1 MRYLK
6 VLGLVAL
13 FFFSMLFFVQ
23 NNAALLQELALELK
37 LFGWQYQSEAV
48 PFYLLVLIAF
58 VAGSLLCTLYFF
70 MERVRLSKQYKLC
83 KKENEALER
92 ELAALQP
99 KPLETSLEESYDNPG
114 SASDSQ
120 N

>member
-23 NNAALLQELALELK
+23 NHDILVQELALELK
-37 LFGWQYQSEAV
+37 VFGLHYTTEAV
-48 PFYLLVLIAF
+48 PFYLVILMAF
-58 VAGSLLCTLYFF
+58 VIGSLLCTLYFF
-70 MERVRLSKQYKLC
+70 LERVRLSKQARTL
-83 KKENEALER
+83 KKQVDALER
-92 ELAALQP
+92 EAASLRP
-99 KPLETSLEESYDNPG
+99 KTVEEPYTTAESTENI
-114 SASDSQ
+114 Q

>member
-23 NNAALLQELALELK
+23 NHDILIQELALELK
-37 LFGWQYQSEAV
+37 VFGWHYQTEAV
-48 PFYLLVLIAF
+48 PFYLIILMAF
-58 VAGSLLCTLYFF
+58 VIGSLLCTFYFF
-70 MERVRLSKQYKLC
+70 LEKVRLSKQCRQY
-83 KKENEALER
+83 KKEVDSLQR
-92 ELAALQP
+92 EVESLRP
-99 KPLETSLEESYDNPG
+99 KTMDEYTTTESTENI
-114 SASDSQ
+114 Q

>member
-23 NNAALLQELALELK
+23 NHVILIQELALELK
-37 LFGWQYQSEAV
+37 VFGWHYQTEAV
-48 PFYLLVLIAF
+48 PFYLIILMAF
-58 VAGSLLCTLYFF
+58 VIGSLLCTFYFF
-70 MERVRLSKQYKLC
+70 LEKIRLSKQCRQY
-83 KKENEALER
+83 KKEVDALER
-92 ELAALQP
+92 EVASLRP
-99 KPLETSLEESYDNPG
+99 KAMDEYTTPESTENI
-114 SASDSQ
+114 Q

>member
-23 NNAALLQELALELK
+23 NHEILVQELALELK
-37 LFGWQYQSEAV
+37 VFGWHAVTEAV
-48 PFYLLVLIAF
+48 PFYLVILMSF
-58 VAGSLLCTLYFF
+58 VVGSLLCTLYFF
-70 MERVRLSKQYKLC
+70 LERIRMARQCRQYR
-83 KKENEALER
+83 KEIDALER
-92 ELAALQP
+92 EVSSLRP
-99 KPLETSLEESYDNPG
+99 KVTESPFTTSESTENV
-114 SASDSQ
+114 Q

>member
-23 NNAALLQELALELK
+23 NHEILVQELALELK
-37 LFGWQYQSEAV
+37 VFGWQYVTEAV
-48 PFYLLVLIAF
+48 PFYLVILMSF
-58 VAGSLLCTLYFF
+58 VIGALLCTLYFF
-70 MERVRLSKQYKLC
+70 LERVRLSKQC
-83 KKENEALER
+83 KQLRKEVDALER
-92 ELAALQP
+92 EVASLRP
-99 KPLETSLEESYDNPG
+99 KTYEETYTSTESTENI
-114 SASDSQ
+114 Q

>member
-23 NNAALLQELALELK
+23 NHEILVQELALELK
-37 LFGWQYQSEAV
+37 VFGWQYVTEAV
-48 PFYLLVLIAF
+48 PFYLVILMSF
-58 VAGSLLCTLYFF
+58 VIGALLCTLYFF
-70 MERVRLSKQYKLC
+70 LERVRLSKQCKHY
-83 KKENEALER
+83 KKEIDTLER
-92 ELAALQP
+92 EVASLRP
-99 KPLETSLEESYDNPG
+99 KTIDDYTTTESTENI
-114 SASDSQ
+114 Q